1 MLLIKFFVILILVFL
16 LIFSFRMDFYC
27 KRVSQI
33 FLAIY
38 LYKINKLDEA
48 KTKEDLE
55 LIEYEID
62 YSDVK
67 DLKDWLFD
75 LTSWRMSTLFKNTK
89 FKILNK

>member
-33 FLAIY
+33 LLAIY
-38 LYKINKLDEA
+38 LYKVNKVDEA
-48 KTKEDLE
+48 KTKEDFE